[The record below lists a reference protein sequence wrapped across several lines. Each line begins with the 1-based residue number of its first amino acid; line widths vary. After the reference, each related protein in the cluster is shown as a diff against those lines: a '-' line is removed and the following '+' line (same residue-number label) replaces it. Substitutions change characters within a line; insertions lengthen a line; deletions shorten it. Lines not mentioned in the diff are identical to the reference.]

1 MKFRKLAIAA
11 ALVGSVAIA
20 SAPAQAG
27 WEVLDAWQLS
37 LLSNTANN
45 SNIGHLAAVGGI
57 SNITQEVNADGSVFA
72 GAKFTNYGGIINVSI
87 IEENVPGSGDFTP
100 EGNPVPP
107 VTPQMRIAFSG
118 LSGTVTEVG
127 DSGSIKF
134 EYDAGV
140 GTVEFQEW
148 KAGTWSWVADL
159 EIIAPAG
166 GEVNGF
172 VGRTDISGSSNV
184 TLSLLSGIYDELFQD
199 VSGKNLLPGNIIF
212 ALDTTNK
219 SPSVGAVAP
228 TAYACGDFE
237 SGFCAKTA
245 LTMEGSLNALTQV
258 PEPATLA
265 LLALGILG
273 MGTVSRRRRS

>member
-1 MKFRKLAIAA
+1 MKFGKLAIAA

-27 WEVLDAWQLS
+27 VLDAWQLN
-37 LLSNTANN
+37 LLGNTANN
-45 SNIGHLAAVGGI
+45 SNIGHLAGVGGA

-100 EGNPVPP
+100 PGNPVTPL
-107 VTPQMRIAFSG
+107 TPQMRIAFSG

-148 KAGTWSWVADL
+148 KAGAGAWSWVADL

-172 VGRTDISGSSNV
+172 VGKTDISGTSNV
-184 TLSLLSGIYDELFQD
+184 TLSLLSEIYPELFQD
-199 VSGKNLLPGNIIF
+199 VDGNNLLPGKVIF
-212 ALDTTNK
+212 SLDTTNK
-219 SPSVGAVAP
+219 APSGAAAP
-228 TAYACGDFE
+228 TVYACGDFE
-237 SGFCAKTA
+237 SGYCAKTV
-245 LTMEGSLNALTQV
+245 LTMEGSLNAMTV

>member
-1 MKFRKLAIAA
+1 MKFGKLAIAA

-27 WEVLDAWQLS
+27 VLDAWQLN

-45 SNIGHLAAVGGI
+45 SNIGHLAAVGGN

-100 EGNPVPP
+100 DEDPVPP
-107 VTPQMRIAFSG
+107 VTPQMRIAFNG

-148 KAGTWSWVADL
+148 KAGAWSWVAGL

-172 VGRTDISGSSNV
+172 VGRTDISGTSNV
-184 TLSLLSGIYDELFQD
+184 TLSLLSEIYPELFQD
-199 VSGKNLLPGNIIF
+199 VDGNNLLPGKVIF
-212 ALDTTNK
+212 SLDTTNK
-219 SPSVGAVAP
+219 SPFGAEAP
-228 TAYACGDFE
+228 TAYACNDFG
-237 SGFCAKTA
+237 SGYCAKTK
-245 LTMEGSLNALTQV
+245 LTMEGSLNALAV